1 MLHFYMDNDVVLDI
15 ERSYLKELSRGL
27 RAGEMTVLQAKES
40 AILFLSQLPFAD
52 WDDLRAKLASF
63 LQKYPA
69 LHGMQM
75 TYDRLEEELRTKSL
89 LDRMSHLMH
98 DKKYDEVISIAKK
111 G

>member
-1 MLHFYMDNDVVLDI
+1 MDKDVVLDI
-15 ERSYLKELSRGL
+15 ERAYLKELSQAL
-27 RAGEMTVLQAKES
+27 RAGTMTVLDAKQS
-40 AILFLSQLPFAD
+40 AILFLQQLPFTD

-69 LHGMQM
+69 LGDMQT

-89 LDRMSHLMH
+89 LDRMSSLMH
-98 DKKYDEVISIAKK
+98 DKKYDEVISVAKK